1 MKRLESTREEASR
14 RLLAEVG
21 EARAEGRAAG

>member
-1 MKRLESTREEASR
+1 MKRLESTMEEASQ

-21 EARAEGRAAG
+21 EAPAEGRAGG